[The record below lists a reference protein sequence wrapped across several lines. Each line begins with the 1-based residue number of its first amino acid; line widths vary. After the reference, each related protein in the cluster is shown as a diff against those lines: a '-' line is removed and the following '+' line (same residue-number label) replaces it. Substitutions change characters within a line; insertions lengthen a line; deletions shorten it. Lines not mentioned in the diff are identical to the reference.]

1 VPQVVRA
8 PEVWQ
13 MVHPP
18 EEHAMEAIRCDASGS
33 ENRSS
38 LFPCGSLFHAG
49 IVPSWSRCNQLLRG
63 IN

>member
-1 VPQVVRA
+1 
-8 PEVWQ
+8 

-18 EEHAMEAIRCDASGS
+18 EEHAMEAIRCDASES